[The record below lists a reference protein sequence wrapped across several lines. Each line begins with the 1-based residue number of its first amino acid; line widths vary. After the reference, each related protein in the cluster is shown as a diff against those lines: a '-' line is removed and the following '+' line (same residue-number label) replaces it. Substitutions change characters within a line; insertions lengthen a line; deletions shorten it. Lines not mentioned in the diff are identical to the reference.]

1 MFDGIEKMISG
12 KSEKSIPFPPPLY
25 PEFTFI
31 DLFSGIGGF
40 RIAFQDLGGRCVF
53 SSEIDERAQYTYFLN
68 FGDLPAGDITK
79 ISTDRIPDHDIL
91 LGGFP
96 CQAFSIAGR
105 RAGFN
110 DTRGTLFF
118 EIARILKEK
127 RPRAFILENVKGL
140 VHHDKGRTLDVILRV
155 LRNDLGYLVPDP
167 VLLNA
172 KNFGL
177 PQNRERI
184 FIVGFRDFVDFSKF
198 EYPRG
203 LPVNSN
209 ISQILE
215 KDQVS
220 PKYYLSNTYLST
232 LRKHRER
239 HKSLGHGFGYEII
252 PPEGVANTIVIGGMG
267 KERNLV
273 KDWKCGSMIP
283 VTKIKG
289 EINGEGIRRMTPRE
303 WARLQGFPDK
313 FIIGVSDAS
322 AYRQFANAVAVP
334 VAEAVG
340 RKVVESL
347 KKHGKGTT
355 QAKLFKGEEEKMF
368 RGNKGEWSEIY
379 VFLKAMAEG
388 KIHLGDPD
396 LKIILGRYLT
406 VISILRKEN
415 KNKKRIYTR
424 DSQVIVTDESGT
436 ELTHVSIAE
445 FRDNA
450 ILLFNQLSQSH
461 GSSFSFTETERFL
474 RQIRV
479 ESLKADSGS
488 KSDITIKVHDS
499 KTNLELLRGFS
510 IKSFIGGSP
519 TLLNPGS
526 YTNFVFSIDGHLS
539 NSVIRNINS
548 ISKVSQR
555 VQEIMKIGAKLEFKS
570 IAEEKFQNNL
580 DMLNPDLAEILANL
594 LILKYSEKGNSSL
607 EIICSGLDQ
616 ADPLHKGEYFSKN
629 HYYTLQIKRFLL
641 EIAMG
646 MTPGKEWTGSSSE
659 VGGYIVVKNS
669 GDIVCYD
676 MIERTTFEDYLIR
689 NTYLDT
695 PSTSRYNFGYIYD
708 GRNASLS
715 IDLNLQIRFK

>member
-1 MFDGIEKMISG
+1 MTDR
-12 KSEKSIPFPPPLY
+12 KSEKNIPFPPPFFY
-25 PEFTFI
+25 DFTFI

-53 SSEIDERAQYTYFLN
+53 SSEIDEQAQYTYFLN
-68 FGDLPAGDITK
+68 FGDLPEGDITK
-79 ISTDRIPDHDIL
+79 ISSDRIPDHDIL

-118 EIARILKEK
+118 EIARILKDK

-140 VHHDKGRTLDVILRV
+140 VHHDKGKTLDVILQV
-155 LRNDLGYLVPDP
+155 LRNDLGYYVPDP
-167 VLLNA
+167 ALLNA

-184 FIVGFRDFVDFSKF
+184 FIVGFRDIGDFIKF

-203 LPVNSN
+203 SPVNSN

-215 KDQVS
+215 KNKVS
-220 PKYYLSNTYLST
+220 PKYYLSNVYLST
-232 LRKHRER
+232 LRKHKER
-239 HKSLGHGFGYEII
+239 HRLQGHGFGYEII
-252 PPEGVANTIVIGGMG
+252 SPEGVANTIVIGGMG

-273 KDWKCGSMIP
+273 KDWKCGSMTP

-313 FIIGVSDAS
+313 FIIGVSDAA

-340 RKVVESL
+340 RKVIESL
-347 KKHGKGTT
+347 EKHHTGT
-355 QAKLFKGEEEKMF
+355 AEADSFNGEEKKMF
-368 RGNKGEWSEIY
+368 KGNKGEWSEIY
-379 VFLKAMAEG
+379 VFLRAMADG

-396 LKIILGRYLT
+396 LKVILDRYLT

-415 KNKKRIYTR
+415 NNKNRNYTR
-424 DSQVIVTDESGT
+424 DSQVIVTDEDGK
-436 ELTHVSIAE
+436 ELTHVTIAE
-445 FRDNA
+445 FRDHA
-450 ILLFNQLSQSH
+450 IRLFKQLSESQ
-461 GSSFSFTETERFL
+461 GSSFSFTETEKFL
-474 RQIRV
+474 RQICV
-479 ESLKADSGS
+479 ESLKADSRS
-488 KSDITIKVHDS
+488 KCDITIKVHDS
-499 KTNLELLRGFS
+499 KTNLEQLRGFS
-510 IKSFIGGSP
+510 IKSFLGGSP

-526 YTNFVFSIDGHLS
+526 YTNFVFSIDGNLNDS
-539 NSVIRNINS
+539 DIIYINS
-548 ISKVSQR
+548 LQKVSQR
-555 VQEIMKIGAKLEFKS
+555 VQEIIKRGAKLKFVS

-580 DMLNPDLAEILANL
+580 DMLNPDLAKILANL
-594 LILKYSEKGNSSL
+594 LVLKYSGNGSSSL
-607 EIICSGLDQ
+607 EFMCSSLDKD
-616 ADPLHKGEYFSKN
+616 DPLHKGEHLSKN
-629 HYYTLQIKRFLL
+629 HYYTVQMKRFLL

-676 MIERTTFEDYLIR
+676 MIERTIFEDYLIR

-695 PSTSRYNFGYIYD
+695 PSTTRYNFGNIY
-708 GRNASLS
+708 GESGVSLR
-715 IDLNLQIRFK
+715 INLNLQIRFK